1 MDIKAWEDDRSIQK
15 DMEIAEDWSII
26 DEDLMLTGGNNYLQ
40 RDESS
45 KLVEKIRN
53 RMKYKH

>member
-1 MDIKAWEDDRSIQK
+1 MDSKERKDFRNIQE
-15 DMEIAEDWSII
+15 DMEMGEDWSIL

-45 KLVEKIRN
+45 KVVEKIRS

>member
-1 MDIKAWEDDRSIQK
+1 MDSKEGKDYRNMQE
-15 DMEIAEDWSII
+15 DMEIGEDWSIL

-40 RDESS
+40 KDETS
-45 KLVEKIRN
+45 KVVEKIRN